1 MLILEKLLRQNLIS
15 LNMNEEKS
23 SYLNLPHRVYEV
35 TVKENFLNNKIS
47 CLIYLK
53 PI

>member
-1 MLILEKLLRQNLIS
+1 
-15 LNMNEEKS
+15 MNEEKS

-47 CLIYLK
+47 CLIYFKKTASRFTALNVLFR
-53 PI
+53 